1 MISTYNTFIDADMCR
16 ALIKKADQLFP
27 TLNTYEKNS
36 CKNFKEYLDS
46 QRQSGHFIDSSR
58 GNRTQIF
65 FDRSDPLVL
74 PIREK
79 IAELTGLPIEHQTR
93 PLLSVY
99 SEGGS
104 YAYHYDYM
112 DIPPPIEQGGQRL
125 KSFILYLN
133 DDYEG
138 GLTYFKEPKLFVIP
152 KIGKMITFDTVKP
165 EFWKFIGPER
175 FYRNGR
181 NSESYHKVIPV
192 RKGKKYTL
200 ILWIREGVPSI

>member
-1 MISTYNTFIDADMCR
+1 MISTYDAFIDADMCR
-16 ALIKKADQLFP
+16 ALINRADQLWPILP
-27 TLNTYEKNS
+27 THEKDL
-36 CKNFKEYLDS
+36 CKNFNEYIDS
-46 QRQSGHFIDSSR
+46 QRESAHFIDSSR

-65 FDRSDPLVL
+65 FDRNDPLVL

-99 SEGGS
+99 PEGGS
-104 YAYHYDYM
+104 YAYHYDYF
-112 DIPPPIEQGGQRL
+112 DVPPPIEQGGQRL

-133 DDYEG
+133 EDYEG
-138 GLTYFKEPKLFVIP
+138 GITYFKDHKLFVSP
-152 KIGKMITFDTVKP
+152 ETGKMITFDTVKP
-165 EFWKFIGPER
+165 EFWKFVGSER
-175 FYRNGR
+175 SYRNGK
-181 NSESYHKVIPV
+181 NPESYHKVIPV